1 MLKLLLMLSSFA
13 NCLGGLVLVATW
25 VALWPHVPIVVPF
38 IGGSLLVQGAYTI
51 LYVDGDF
58 ASWGDIATGA
68 LFAGES
74 LSACVGAGGLV
85 QSIVHNMNNADM
97 EMAPVLAAI
106 LMLSQAVLAL
116 SYLVMTGRLR
126 PRVNGRTQ
134 A

>member
-1 MLKLLLMLSSFA
+1 
-13 NCLGGLVLVATW
+13 
-25 VALWPHVPIVVPF
+25 
-38 IGGSLLVQGAYTI
+38 
-51 LYVDGDF
+51 
-58 ASWGDIATGA
+58 
-68 LFAGES
+68 
-74 LSACVGAGGLV
+74 
-85 QSIVHNMNNADM
+85 MNNADM